1 MLKFKYF
8 ILGAVGAFSLGVNAE
23 LIPSNIANV
32 SNQNEN
38 LAHRAISANAQITPQ
53 PASHISH
60 ISHISH
66 TESSILDK
74 LNALA
79 ASTVKNFTQS
89 GVASWY
95 GRQFHGRKT
104 ANGEIFNMNALT
116 AAHKSLPLDCLIRVT
131 NKSNGKSV
139 VVRVNDRGP
148 FHGNR
153 VVDLSYGAAKVL
165 GIVNTGTANVLIE
178 RIPEL

>member
-23 LIPSNIANV
+23 LIPSNITNV
-32 SNQNEN
+32 SNQNAN
-38 LAHRAISANAQITPQ
+38 LAHGAISANAQATPQ
-53 PASHISH
+53 PASHA
-60 ISHISH
+60 
-66 TESSILDK
+66 EGSILDK

-79 ASTVKNFTQS
+79 TSTVKNFTQS

-116 AAHKSLPLDCLIRVT
+116 AAHKSLPLNCLIRVT

-148 FHGNR
+148 FHDNR

-165 GIVNTGTANVLIE
+165 GIVNTGTAKVLIE
-178 RIPEL
+178 RLPES